1 MFKKLSLENFRNH
14 KKFEIDLDRITVLVG
29 LNGAGKSNILEA
41 MTMLS
46 FCRSFREEDKR
57 NLINYDQ
64 DYARIVGDDLEI
76 FITKTPRLFMQAKEK
91 GISRKLSDFIGL
103 LPTVV
108 FSSETI
114 LIITGS
120 PSDRRRFLDVMISQI
135 NSEYL
140 RTLISYKKVKQQ
152 RNNLLQRI
160 FQRQGEEDELDFW
173 DKELV
178 RLGSIIIKE
187 REEAVLI
194 IDSALPELYQSISGD
209 SKADFKVGYLKSFE
223 GEMEEALRRF
233 RRREIASG
241 RTIFGPHRDDIIF
254 TLDGRN
260 MANFASR
267 GEIRS
272 AILALK
278 IAELK
283 YLENIKKKSLRE
295 SNNSAKPILLL
306 DDIFSEFDPERRA
319 HLGELVSQYQ
329 SLITSTEE
337 SHLSPELLK
346 KAKVIEIVN
355 NRRF

>member
-241 RTIFGPHRDDIIF
+241 RTIFGHHRDDIIF

-272 AILALK
+272 AILAFK

-295 SNNSAKPILLL
+295 SNNS
-306 DDIFSEFDPERRA
+306 
-319 HLGELVSQYQ
+319 
-329 SLITSTEE
+329 
-337 SHLSPELLK
+337 
-346 KAKVIEIVN
+346 
-355 NRRF
+355 

>member
-1 MFKKLSLENFRNH
+1 MFNHLCLENFRNH
-14 KKFEIDLDRITVLVG
+14 KKFEIDLDQITVLVG

-46 FCRSFREEDKR
+46 FCRSFREDDKK
-57 NLINYDQ
+57 NLINFDS

-76 FITKTPRLFMQAKEK
+76 FLSKTPRLFMQAKEK
-91 GISRKLSDFIGL
+91 GINRKLSDFIGC

-114 LIITGS
+114 SIITGS

-140 RTLISYKKVKQQ
+140 RTLIDYKKVKQQ

-160 FQRQGEEDELDFW
+160 FQRQSGENELDFW

-178 RLGSIIIKE
+178 KLGGVIVEE
-187 REEAVLI
+187 RKKVINYINDFL
-194 IDSALPELYQSISGD
+194 SNLYQTISGD
-209 SKADFKVGYLKSFE
+209 AGANLRIAYIKNFEADDL
-223 GEMEEALRRF
+223 EEALHRF

-241 RTIFGPHRDDIIF
+241 KTIFGPHRDDIIF
-254 TLDGRN
+254 ELNGRN

-272 AILALK
+272 AVLALK

-283 YLENIKKKSLRE
+283 YIENIKEESLE
-295 SNNSAKPILLL
+295 INNSLVKPILLL

-346 KAKVIEIVN
+346 KAKIIEITKSDG
-355 NRRF
+355 

>member
-1 MFKKLSLENFRNH
+1 MFKHLRLENFRNH
-14 KKFEIDLDRITVLVG
+14 KKFELNFDQITVLVG
-29 LNGAGKSNILEA
+29 LNGSGKSNILEA

-46 FCRSFREEDKR
+46 FCRSFREEDKK
-57 NLINYDQ
+57 NLINFDS
-64 DYARIVGDDLEI
+64 DYARVVGDDLEI
-76 FITKTPRLFMQAKEK
+76 FITKAPRLLMQAKEK
-91 GISRKLSDFIGL
+91 GVNRKLSDFIGR

-114 LIITGS
+114 SIITGS
-120 PSDRRRFLDVMISQI
+120 PSDRRRFMDVMISQI

-140 RTLISYKKVKQQ
+140 RTLIGYKKVKQQ

-160 FQRQGEEDELDFW
+160 FQRQGNEDELDFW
-173 DKELV
+173 DKELIK
-178 RLGSIIIKE
+178 LGSMIIEE

-194 IDSALPELYQSISGD
+194 INGALPKLYQSISGD
-209 SKADFKVGYLKSFE
+209 PKADFKIGYLKSFE

-241 RTIFGPHRDDIIF
+241 RTLFGPHRDDIIF

-272 AILALK
+272 AVLALK

-283 YLENIKKKSLRE
+283 YLENIKEKSLRE
-295 SNNSAKPILLL
+295 SDNSAKPILLL
-306 DDIFSEFDPERRA
+306 DDIFSEFDPTRRA
-319 HLGELVSQYQ
+319 RLGELVSQYQ

-346 KAKVIEIVN
+346 KSKVIEIKLK
-355 NRRF
+355 